1 MRVLLV
7 KRSLHCVNCSVVL
20 SAGMSANGTFCAYIL
35 NEATLSM
42 ECNDK
47 TATIDKILF
56 ASYGT
61 VQGSCGNYSVGSCN
75 AANSTD
81 IVKSACLGKR
91 SCTIDADTPLFGDPC
106 FGTVKH
112 LAVEAH
118 CSTGQGTGTGGQ
130 ASNVYAQ
137 GFTAPDGSNHRL
149 LLVNKTPSAQSVMVK
164 GAAGDTAIIV
174 DDTRPTGPAINI
186 KLTSDVIEMRP
197 YAVFII
203 LLQ

>member
-1 MRVLLV
+1 
-7 KRSLHCVNCSVVL
+7 
-20 SAGMSANGTFCAYIL
+20 
-35 NEATLSM
+35 M
-42 ECNDK
+42 ECIDE

-91 SCTIDADTPLFGDPC
+91 SCTINADTPVFGDPC
-106 FGTVKH
+106 YDVVKH

-118 CSTGQGTGTGGQ
+118 CSSGPG
-130 ASNVYAQ
+130 ASANITTNLYVQ
-137 GFTAPDGSNHRL
+137 GFTAADGSNHRL
-149 LLVNKTPSAQSVMVK
+149 LLVNKTPSDQSVMVK
-164 GAAGDTAIIV
+164 GAAGNTAIIV

-197 YAVFII
+197 YAVFV
-203 LLQ
+203 LLLE